1 MKKGRKIPKKQSG
14 GYLHGPSHEEGGIIA
29 STNGETVEL
38 EGGEYIINAQTVDAL
53 GTEFLDKINSTA
65 TTYHDGGFEQ
75 GQLPNPSQYRSGGQ
89 IRRNN
94 MRRKRKFAHGGYHSG
109 QNGFGMNPYQYGVY
123 NNPYRRG
130 GRVRRKFGHGGMM
143 RNGNGCPPGMHMMP
157 DGSCMEGAY
166 HGANGSYRHGG
177 FHAIPGTGGP
187 GMPPPSIPNILS
199 RRGSMG
205 MSGGNQVQSTHFP
218 CVSDQDCHGG
228 MVCIRGMCGYRV
240 VAPKPGPITVRKGG
254 PVRRK
259 YAHGG
264 MHRNGECAP
273 GEMCHGGYHNGMR
286 RGGSVRRRYAH
297 GGYHSNGNGINAGSP
312 SSCIDGMGRN
322 VPC

>member
-75 GQLPNPSQYRSGGQ
+75 GELPNPSQYRSGGQ

-94 MRRKRKFAHGGYHSG
+94 MRRKRKFAHGGYHSR

-130 GRVRRKFGHGGMM
+130 GRVRRKFGYGGMM

-187 GMPPPSIPNILS
+187 GMPPPRIPDIMS
-199 RRGSMG
+199 RRRNS
-205 MSGGNQVQSTHFP
+205 
-218 CVSDQDCHGG
+218 
-228 MVCIRGMCGYRV
+228 R
-240 VAPKPGPITVRKGG
+240 
-254 PVRRK
+254 VRRNGMM

-264 MHRNGECAP
+264 MMRNGECAP

-286 RGGSVRRRYAH
+286 RGGPVRRRYAH

>member
-94 MRRKRKFAHGGYHSG
+94 MRRKRKFAHGGYHPTG
-109 QNGFGMNPYQYGVY
+109 NGFGMNPYQYGVY
-123 NNPYRRG
+123 NNPYRKG
-130 GRVRRKFGHGGMM
+130 GKVRRKFGHGGMM

-187 GMPPPSIPNILS
+187 GMPPPRIPDIMSVGDNKPFLPMNNPII
-199 RRGSMG
+199 
-205 MSGGNQVQSTHFP
+205 MSGM
-218 CVSDQDCHGG
+218 GG
-228 MVCIRGMCGYRV
+228 MGRKREV
-240 VAPKPGPITVRKGG
+240 VP
-254 PVRRK
+254 RRRRRE

-264 MHRNGECAP
+264 MMRNGECAP

-286 RGGSVRRRYAH
+286 RGVSVRRRYAH

>member
-1 MKKGRKIPKKQSG
+1 
-14 GYLHGPSHEEGGIIA
+14 
-29 STNGETVEL
+29 
-38 EGGEYIINAQTVDAL
+38 
-53 GTEFLDKINSTA
+53 
-65 TTYHDGGFEQ
+65 
-75 GQLPNPSQYRSGGQ
+75 
-89 IRRNN
+89 

-177 FHAIPGTGGP
+177 YHAIPGTGGP
-187 GMPPPSIPNILS
+187 GMPPPSIPDIMS
-199 RRGSMG
+199 RRRNS
-205 MSGGNQVQSTHFP
+205 
-218 CVSDQDCHGG
+218 
-228 MVCIRGMCGYRV
+228 R
-240 VAPKPGPITVRKGG
+240 
-254 PVRRK
+254 VRRNDMM

-264 MHRNGECAP
+264 MMRNGECAP

-286 RGGSVRRRYAH
+286 RGGPVRRRYAH

>member
-130 GRVRRKFGHGGMM
+130 GKVRRKFEHGGHTHLPNLMQTEHTTAGGTHHTHLINFQNQGQGNHNHSSHIQGRKMGHGGMM

-177 FHAIPGTGGP
+177 YHAIPGTGGP
-187 GMPPPSIPNILS
+187 GMPPPSIPNIMS
-199 RRGSMG
+199 RRGGMG
-205 MSGGNQVQSTHFP
+205 RNVSQS
-218 CVSDQDCHGG
+218 
-228 MVCIRGMCGYRV
+228 Y
-240 VAPKPGPITVRKGG
+240 
-254 PVRRK
+254 
-259 YAHGG
+259 
-264 MHRNGECAP
+264 
-273 GEMCHGGYHNGMR
+273 R
-286 RGGSVRRRYAH
+286 RGGRPRRRFAH
-297 GGYHSNGNGINAGSP
+297 GGYHSNGMRNGCGPGEMCHGGMMMYEHGGGVHTGSP
-312 SSCIDGMGRN
+312 HSCTDGMGNN